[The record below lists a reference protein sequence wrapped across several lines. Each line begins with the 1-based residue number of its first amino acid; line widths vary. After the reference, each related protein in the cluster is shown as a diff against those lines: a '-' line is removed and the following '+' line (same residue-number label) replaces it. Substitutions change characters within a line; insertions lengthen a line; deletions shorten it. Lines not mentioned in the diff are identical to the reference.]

1 MNNQEYISNLKEIK
15 MKQYIKSNLTPLLIG
30 LSVGLLYGITMN
42 LIENII
48 VKIALI
54 YAK

>member
-1 MNNQEYISNLKEIK
+1 
-15 MKQYIKSNLTPLLIG
+15 MKQYIKNNFTPLLIG
-30 LSVGLLYGITMN
+30 LSVGLIYGITMDV
-42 LIENII
+42 IENII